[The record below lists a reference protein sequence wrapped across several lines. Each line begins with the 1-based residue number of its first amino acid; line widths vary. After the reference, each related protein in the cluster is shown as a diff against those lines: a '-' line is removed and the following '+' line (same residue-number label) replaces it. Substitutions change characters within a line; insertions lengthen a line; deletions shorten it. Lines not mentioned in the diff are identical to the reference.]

1 MTTDEKSEISDAEIL
16 ERLAAG
22 EGIAAIARSQ
32 GVTPGAIRER
42 LRQLRERLPA
52 VPPARAPGGEARSPT
67 PLRWV
72 PGEART
78 LNAVEELQR
87 NFDHLAALRDA
98 CLRLLASPDGGLD
111 VGPHDFDLD
120 VVVTSSAGRPVRR
133 PLREFV
139 GADGPRLVAVHAK
152 LADPRPLLLATL
164 AQIRQHLELAV
175 TLSERIYDL
184 RAMQQFEEEV
194 VHAIDA
200 ADPALA
206 VQIGERLERRR
217 ALGLAP
223 GAPGGAG

>member
-1 MTTDEKSEISDAEIL
+1 M
-16 ERLAAG
+16 
-22 EGIAAIARSQ
+22 
-32 GVTPGAIRER
+32 
-42 LRQLRERLPA
+42 
-52 VPPARAPGGEARSPT
+52 
-67 PLRWV
+67 
-72 PGEART
+72 
-78 LNAVEELQR
+78 
-87 NFDHLAALRDA
+87 
-98 CLRLLASPDGGLD
+98 
-111 VGPHDFDLD
+111 
-120 VVVTSSAGRPVRR
+120 VVTGSAGRPVRR
-133 PLREFV
+133 PLREFI

-175 TLSERIYDL
+175 KLSERIYDL

-223 GAPGGAG
+223 GAPGQEPSGRAKQVPSPAVLVGSRRGKSPSRCPV